1 MNGNPAS
8 TVSGAP
14 EELYVGATEAS
25 ETERAAEAAQ
35 ARRLAERYRLEYVD
49 ISRQTIDHD
58 LFRAIPAD
66 LMLRYGLSL
75 IHISEPTRPY

>member
-1 MNGNPAS
+1 MNGKTAT
-8 TVSGAP
+8 TVNGTP
-14 EELYVGATEAS
+14 EELYAGAAEAS

-49 ISRQTIDHD
+49 ISRQSIDHD

-66 LMLRYGLSL
+66 LMLRYGFV
-75 IHISEPTRPY
+75 P